1 MLERSHASFLQLGC
15 NEFEKNNFSNI
26 VAIDGSRDRWLCHLL
41 SKTSTFHNII
51 DSYDLPVSN
60 IFLMTATQTIEKNV
74 I

>member
-1 MLERSHASFLQLGC
+1 MFFKQYMVQLVC
-15 NEFEKNNFSNI
+15 L
-26 VAIDGSRDRWLCHLL
+26 AIQQKKIFFFGLKIYSRDRWLCHLL

>member
-1 MLERSHASFLQLGC
+1 MFFKQYMVQLVC
-15 NEFEKNNFSNI
+15 L
-26 VAIDGSRDRWLCHLL
+26 AIQQKKKFFFFGLKIYSRDRWLCHLL

>member
-1 MLERSHASFLQLGC
+1 MFFKQYMVQLVWLVIQQSFFWGGGGL
-15 NEFEKNNFSNI
+15 KI
-26 VAIDGSRDRWLCHLL
+26 YSRDRWLCHLL

>member
-1 MLERSHASFLQLGC
+1 MFFKQYMVQLVCLVIQQSFFFFFFFGL
-15 NEFEKNNFSNI
+15 KI
-26 VAIDGSRDRWLCHLL
+26 YSRDRWLCHLL